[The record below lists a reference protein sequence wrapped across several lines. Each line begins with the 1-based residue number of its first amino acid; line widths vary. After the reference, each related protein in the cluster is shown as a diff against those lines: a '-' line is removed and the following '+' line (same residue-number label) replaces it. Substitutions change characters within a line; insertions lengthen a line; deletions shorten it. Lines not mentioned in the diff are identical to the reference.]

1 MFVSNDNEMKK
12 KKNINSRSNK
22 SEQEKRD
29 KVISY
34 LFELAYNLAILD
46 QHNTSES
53 AEFKNCIGGG

>member
-1 MFVSNDNEMKK
+1 MKK

-53 AEFKNCIGGG
+53 AEFENCIGGG